1 MQPPRP
7 RAVLLTKAQFGK
19 GSSNLTLIVIV
30 NGERN
35 EIDQEFQLFV
45 RVGSIKREYS
55 LILVSQ
61 ET

>member
-7 RAVLLTKAQFGK
+7 RAVLITKVQFGK
-19 GSSNLTLIVIV
+19 GLSNLTLIV

>member
-7 RAVLLTKAQFGK
+7 RAVLITKVQFGK
-19 GSSNLTLIVIV
+19 GLSNLTLIV

-45 RVGSIKREYS
+45 RVGSIKREFS
-55 LILVSQ
+55 FVLVSQ

>member
-19 GSSNLTLIVIV
+19 GLSNLTLIV

-35 EIDQEFQLFV
+35 EIDQELQLFV
-45 RVGSIKREYS
+45 RIGSIKREYS
-55 LILVSQ
+55 MILVSP

>member
-19 GSSNLTLIVIV
+19 GSSNLTLIV
-30 NGERN
+30 NRERN

-45 RVGSIKREYS
+45 WVGSIKREFS
-55 LILVSQ
+55 LVLVSQ

>member
-19 GSSNLTLIVIV
+19 GSSNLTLIV

-35 EIDQEFQLFV
+35 EIDQELQLFV
-45 RVGSIKREYS
+45 RIGSIKREYS
-55 LILVSQ
+55 MILVSP

>member
-7 RAVLLTKAQFGK
+7 RAVLITKVQFRK
-19 GSSNLTLIVIV
+19 GLSNLTLIV
-30 NGERN
+30 NGGRN

>member
-1 MQPPRP
+1 M
-7 RAVLLTKAQFGK
+7 LITKVQFGK
-19 GSSNLTLIVIV
+19 GLSNLTLIV

>member
-7 RAVLLTKAQFGK
+7 RAVLLTKTQFGK
-19 GSSNLTLIVIV
+19 GSSNLTLIV
-30 NGERN
+30 NRERN

-45 RVGSIKREYS
+45 RVGSIKRDFS
-55 LILVSQ
+55 LVLVSQ